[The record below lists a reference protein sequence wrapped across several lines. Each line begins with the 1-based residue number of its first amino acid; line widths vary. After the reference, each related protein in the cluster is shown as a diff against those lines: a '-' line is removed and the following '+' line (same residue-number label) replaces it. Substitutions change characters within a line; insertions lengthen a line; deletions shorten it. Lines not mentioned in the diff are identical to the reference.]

1 MRTSFTLSA
10 DGRLTAVTN
19 TRTGVQLAGFTGGAS
34 IVLLDGNKQP
44 IWASSVHRYGVS
56 GCMIATCNRNDN
68 WSDSVPLDILSQV
81 KGYSIFQKQDSQFLE
96 LVEKR
101 SGQFLSWLRSDEGKA
116 TISAIA
122 IML

>member
-1 MRTSFTLSA
+1 
-10 DGRLTAVTN
+10 
-19 TRTGVQLAGFTGGAS
+19 
-34 IVLLDGNKQP
+34 
-44 IWASSVHRYGVS
+44 
-56 GCMIATCNRNDN
+56 MIATCNRNDN